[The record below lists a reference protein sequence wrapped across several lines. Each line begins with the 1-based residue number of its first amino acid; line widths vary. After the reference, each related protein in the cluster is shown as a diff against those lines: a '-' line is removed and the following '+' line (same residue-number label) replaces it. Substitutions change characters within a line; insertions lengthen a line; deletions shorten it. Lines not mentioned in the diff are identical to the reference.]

1 MDKTTEETMERT
13 TERTTGETTGETK
26 GPLANAPERMLI
38 PAPTQARWIDLRS
51 LVPEVVPVPAVAAVT
66 VCALWLAFWLMRR
79 GCHAIRIVRA
89 ARRMR
94 KRQAEHS
101 ARRRG
106 EMRDDEE
113 AVAPLGESLDGLG
126 VKED

>member
-1 MDKTTEETMERT
+1 M
-13 TERTTGETTGETK
+13 
-26 GPLANAPERMLI
+26 PI
-38 PAPTQARWIDLRS
+38 PATTQAQPFDPHGLALRA
-51 LVPEVVPVPAVAAVT
+51 LPVPAVAAVT
-66 VCALWLAFWLMRR
+66 VCALWLACWLMRR
-79 GCHAIRIVRA
+79 GCHAVRILRA

-113 AVAPLGESLDGLG
+113 AVALQGESLDGLG